1 MTGAL
6 YSYPDI
12 FTISQQYLVSVEKS
26 SVKMSFT
33 TSIGV
38 HSVLNVKLPVAA
50 SLSPSLPQT
59 AFTDTFRVYAVLP
72 SKPVISYCGV
82 PVTLSVTGSSIPS
95 YEYVISHSVSV
106 PPALHV
112 TVALSVI
119 SPAVNAM
126 PDGLRHAGLTSNDT
140 SSIYSG
146 PYPGVPS
153 INTYVSPGFVMFHSY
168 AYHPSCAT
176 AGSSV

>member
-1 MTGAL
+1 MKT
-6 YSYPDI
+6 
-12 FTISQQYLVSVEKS
+12 
-26 SVKMSFT
+26 SFT

-50 SLSPSLPQT
+50 SLSPSVPQM
-59 AFTDTFRVYAVLP
+59 AFTVTFSSYSVLP
-72 SKPVISYCGV
+72 SNPLISYCGV
-82 PVTLSVTGSSIPS
+82 PVTLSVTGSSSPS

-106 PPALHV
+106 PPAFHV

-119 SPAVNAM
+119 FPSPSVK
-126 PDGLRHAGLTSNDT
+126 PDGLLHAGLTSNDT

-153 INTYVSPGFVMFHSY
+153 INTYVSPGFMMFHSY
-168 AYHPSCAT
+168 AYHPSCTT